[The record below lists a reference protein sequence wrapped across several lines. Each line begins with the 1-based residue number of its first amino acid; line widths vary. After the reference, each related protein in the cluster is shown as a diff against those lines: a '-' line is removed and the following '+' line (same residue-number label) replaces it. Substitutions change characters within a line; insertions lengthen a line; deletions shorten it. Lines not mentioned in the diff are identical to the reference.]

1 MRSIKG
7 TYEEVTRRS
16 FYENSNTKD
25 YLQVV
30 LTDEEDVLDGLQKLR
45 VIYPNLMQLVYDN
58 RRTRENRSL
67 VQEEMDQR
75 KSEAELFAE
84 FYQLQNNQ
92 PMDAW
97 QEDFVRELMD
107 EIWEK

>member
-16 FYENSNTKD
+16 FYENNNTKD

-67 VQEEMDQR
+67 VQEEMI
-75 KSEAELFAE
+75 
-84 FYQLQNNQ
+84 
-92 PMDAW
+92 
-97 QEDFVRELMD
+97 RENPRQSFLRSFTSFRTISRWMRGRRVLCGSL
-107 EIWEK
+107 WTK